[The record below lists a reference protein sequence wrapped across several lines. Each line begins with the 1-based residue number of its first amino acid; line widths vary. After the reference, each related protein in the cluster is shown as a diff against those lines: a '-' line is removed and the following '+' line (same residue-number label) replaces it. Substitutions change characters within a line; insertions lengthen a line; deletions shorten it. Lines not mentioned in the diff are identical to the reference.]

1 MKIRT
6 GFVSNSSSASFLI
19 AVDNDF
25 VEKFKEEFLEAG
37 DDNRYA
43 SIDSEGREALIKD
56 IDKQIVRRWQ
66 ALFSHLR
73 HEFRILEKLKLKQE
87 EIKNYDPEYSLMDI
101 SYHSNYY
108 KVDKI
113 MKEYVKSNRL
123 RYIKEV

>member
-25 VEKFKEEFLEAG
+25 AEKFKREFLEAG

-73 HEFRILEKLKLKQE
+73 HEFRVLEKLKLKQE

>member
-25 VEKFKEEFLEAG
+25 AEKFKREFLEAG

-113 MKEYVKSNRL
+113 MKEYIKSNRL